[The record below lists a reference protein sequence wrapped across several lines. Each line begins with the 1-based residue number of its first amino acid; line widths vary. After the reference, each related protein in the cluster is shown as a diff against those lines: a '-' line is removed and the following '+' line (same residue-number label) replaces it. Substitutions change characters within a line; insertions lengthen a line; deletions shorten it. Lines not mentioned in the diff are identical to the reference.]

1 MKSQSKI
8 QQSFKQQNSIILQV
22 TSNIKYLHF
31 HFSNQ
36 FNLTSSRYS
45 NYSSVPNFII
55 VYFFSLRQTMNFFR
69 SGTGFK
75 HLCILRSWSWH
86 TGEIQCV
93 LKKHPRNISLGCG
106 CCYHRGPQETAK
118 QAHFLFYPLLPS
130 FLRSFSHFS
139 MVSFQL
145 LKIPKYLTFI

>member
-1 MKSQSKI
+1 
-8 QQSFKQQNSIILQV
+8 
-22 TSNIKYLHF
+22 
-31 HFSNQ
+31 
-36 FNLTSSRYS
+36 
-45 NYSSVPNFII
+45 
-55 VYFFSLRQTMNFFR
+55 MNFFR

-130 FLRSFSHFS
+130 FLRSFSHFP
-139 MVSFQL
+139 MLSFQL
-145 LKIPKYLTFI
+145 PKIPKYLTFIWCETAHAQNNFSLHINMVDNQTLSKLEMNIPSDTKQM